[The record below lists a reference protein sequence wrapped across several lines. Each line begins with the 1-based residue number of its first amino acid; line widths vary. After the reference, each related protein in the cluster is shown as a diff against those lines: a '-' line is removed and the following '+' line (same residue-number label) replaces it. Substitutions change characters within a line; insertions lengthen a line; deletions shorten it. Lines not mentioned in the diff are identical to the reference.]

1 MKPGL
6 AKAGIRFLKK
16 LKSGKVQN
24 LGFYIFKFLHFF
36 QKNELFFKLV

>member
-24 LGFYIFKFLHFF
+24 LGFYIFKFF

>member
-24 LGFYIFKFLHFF
+24 LGVYIFTFF
-36 QKNELFFKLV
+36 SEK